1 VRAAAPDDLRDELV
15 AAAVVHEDR
24 APEGFGDVWRVRTEA
39 DADAFVARHSGRV
52 RALLLF
58 EVAHEGSAS
67 EAMRMVARRAGLE
80 DELEGW
86 LLRMDAG

>member
-1 VRAAAPDDLRDELV
+1 VRAAAPEDLRDELV
-15 AAAVVHEDR
+15 AAVAVHEDR
-24 APEGFGDVWRVRTEA
+24 APEGFGDVWRVRTKA
-39 DADAFVARHSGRV
+39 DADALVARHSGRV

-58 EVAHEGSAS
+58 EVAHEGSAT